1 MTSSARVQVSS
12 GFIHGPLVQC
22 FQRPVTSL
30 QIQHVAMPEEH
41 TIRARGN
48 MIYAQ
53 GNDGT
58 SLREPV
64 IHLTAAS
71 TAELDNFMR
80 RLLIPHVMEQRAYD
94 SGPAKWLGIIAKN
107 ENEPLIDL
115 GSEPGYNFASW
126 KLGQY
131 SLQLR
136 FVGMQFAPIGL
147 SSISKVW
154 AQFKSDVN
162 AGVDRTRR
170 HELAEYFYGYLSKQ
184 AESVE

>member
-1 MTSSARVQVSS
+1 MTSSAKVRVPS
-12 GFIHGPLVQC
+12 GFVHGPLVQC
-22 FQRPVTSL
+22 FRRPVTSL
-30 QIQHVAMPEEH
+30 QIRHATMPESHE
-41 TIRARGN
+41 IRSRGN
-48 MIYAQ
+48 MIYAS

-58 SLREPV
+58 SMPDPV

-71 TAELDNFMR
+71 TAELDDFMR
-80 RLLIPHVMEQRAYD
+80 RLLIPRVMEQAAYD
-94 SGPAKWLGIIAKN
+94 SGPAKWLDVIANK

-115 GSEPGYNFASW
+115 GNESGYNFASW

-131 SLQLR
+131 ALQLR

-184 AESVE
+184 AESIE